1 MVLGLELGLIVVAFS
16 ADWCVDI
23 SSSNQLCAGPNFFA
37 TNCKSSLTMTAF
49 ADCMKLFD
57 LFSLWDQI
65 TDIAETFPVSIT
77 IEARKDHNFAIFSN
91 HFNPFDSLF
100 ICK

>member
-1 MVLGLELGLIVVAFS
+1 MLLGLELGLIVVAFS
-16 ADWCVDI
+16 ADWSVDI
-23 SSSNQLCAGPNFFA
+23 SPSYQLCAGPNFFA
-37 TNCKSSLTMTAF
+37 THCKSSLSMTAF

-77 IEARKDHNFAIFSN
+77 IETRKDHNFAIFCS
-91 HFNPFDSLF
+91 HFDPFDSLF